1 MTCVCD
7 VRLTSDNASVA
18 LCDQHVNDFCQS
30 SSDSSSATKTTVVI
44 NAKPVPSG
52 LRYHLVHCTVTAP
65 SSFCDRF
72 TTAVCSGASMIY
84 LAGILGGRRGGSRRL
99 GWGPGVGPPGKSLGK
114 GLGPSPAN

>member
-52 LRYHLVHCTVTAP
+52 LRYYLVHYTVTAP

-72 TTAVCSGASMIY
+72 TTAVCSGASMTFERAVIE
-84 LAGILGGRRGGSRRL
+84 AFT
-99 GWGPGVGPPGKSLGK
+99 
-114 GLGPSPAN
+114 